1 MEVLT
6 VTSRSFWLPP
16 YCRIIVK
23 ESSTSLSI
31 PRWERKKPFTDC
43 GRPNRARAWSTLW
56 VPVPGSALNHHQLL
70 NSKLTKAKG
79 HARAGRVFLFCHRR
93 QPRWRLEVVVN
104 LGFLDVPQCALLDE
118 VSERLEVAVL
128 ENPSDYLGH

>member
-23 ESSTSLSI
+23 ESSTSLSMS
-31 PRWERKKPFTDC
+31 RWERKKPVTDC

-56 VPVPGSALNHHQLL
+56 VPAPGSALNHSQLL
-70 NSKLTKAKG
+70 IRSSPRPKAMPEPGVYFFSVIIDSQGGDSK
-79 HARAGRVFLFCHRR
+79 
-93 QPRWRLEVVVN
+93 
-104 LGFLDVPQCALLDE
+104 
-118 VSERLEVAVL
+118 S
-128 ENPSDYLGH
+128 